1 METLNLKKL
10 WEICNILSDKQNE
23 FHEQGIYIY
32 FMGRSSEYN
41 SMSFESF
48 LDYYSFKII
57 KDVNEVLVF
66 NNDPISWE
74 NYSTNDF
81 SYVPLNLLLGGE
93 KALEEYLKN
102 ETEKQLE
109 QIEKDKIALKEKVK
123 KDIEKLTNKLKTL

>member
-1 METLNLKKL
+1 MEILNLKKL
-10 WEICNILSDKQNE
+10 WELCNILSDKQNE

-32 FMGRSSEYN
+32 FMGRSSEYS

-48 LDYYSFKII
+48 LDYYSFKLF
-57 KDVNEVLVF
+57 KDEILVF

-74 NYSTNDF
+74 NYNTNDF

>member
-1 METLNLKKL
+1 MEKLVLKKL

-32 FMGRSSEYN
+32 FMGSSSEYN

-48 LDYYSFKII
+48 LAYYCFKII
-57 KDVNEVLVF
+57 KDEVLVF

-74 NYSTNDF
+74 DYRTDDF
-81 SYVPLNLLLGGE
+81 SYIPLNLLLGGE
-93 KALEEYLKN
+93 KALEEYIKT

-109 QIEKDKIALKEKVK
+109 QIEKDKIVQKEGIKRQ
-123 KDIEKLTNKLKTL
+123 IELLNKRLNNL